1 MVSTRNHPQAFPS
14 ASPSKISQD
23 SSAETTFNS
32 KDVYG
37 GEGVWSHTPSNLSLI
52 WLVISLPLVI
62 WDTAYVF
69 LRPHSMAGGKLQWPL
84 WMPYELYATVDYVY
98 GWPSYDRRDGFT
110 AAQASLNVVETI
122 GYLGYLYIIYSQ
134 GNQTTT
140 RGRGAPSKKQ
150 IGWLGQTRAVH
161 GRWAAYAV
169 LILES
174 VSLMT
179 LSKTILYWLNE
190 AFSGFANIGHNSFA
204 DLVVLWVIPNGAW
217 IVIPAYMLYVSSAE
231 ILEGLEMAAA
241 GNKKMQ

>member
-1 MVSTRNHPQAFPS
+1 MSANTRCS
-14 ASPSKISQD
+14 
-23 SSAETTFNS
+23 
-32 KDVYG
+32 
-37 GEGVWSHTPSNLSLI
+37 
-52 WLVISLPLVI
+52 
-62 WDTAYVF
+62 YVF

-134 GNQTTT
+134 GKQDTM

-150 IGWLGQTRAVH
+150 IGWLAQTRAVH

-169 LILES
+169 LVLTS

-190 AFSGFANIGHNSFA
+190 AFSGFANIGHNSLA
-204 DLVVLWVIPNGAW
+204 DIVVLWVIP
-217 IVIPAYMLYVSSAE
+217 
-231 ILEGLEMAAA
+231 
-241 GNKKMQ
+241 K